1 MTFRERILTWDIV
14 GRTRTWFTVSS
25 VIIAIGIVA
34 MVINMFSFGSPLKFG
49 IDFIGGTVINASFE
63 KAPDEA
69 AVRDILAANG
79 YSNVTVQRVGTS
91 GITMKVEASEIDPA
105 VSGKIINAIAA
116 RYGAVDVSTKEITS
130 IAPVIG
136 RDLLRRSSLALGL
149 SLLFTLLYISV
160 RFKFSFGLATILGMV
175 HDILVAL
182 GILAVFRVPLNA
194 PFVGAFLAI
203 VTYSVQDGVVVMDR
217 IREKLRERSK
227 EPFDK
232 VANAAVTET
241 WMRSFNTSFTTF
253 IAVFVLFLMGG
264 SPIRDF
270 STTLLVGIISG
281 TYSSIYIS
289 TPLLVLWVQHREKQA
304 ALSRSRAS

>member
-1 MTFRERILTWDIV
+1 MTFRERILKWDII
-14 GRTRTWFTVSS
+14 GRTRTWFTASS
-25 VIIAIGIVA
+25 IIIAIGIVA
-34 MVINMFSFGSPLKFG
+34 MVVNTVSFGSPLKFG

-69 AVRDILAANG
+69 VVRDILSANG
-79 YSNVTVQRVGTS
+79 YSNVTVQRAGEK
-91 GITMKVEASEIDPA
+91 GITMKVETNEIDPA
-105 VSGKIINAIAA
+105 VSGKIISDIVAK
-116 RYGAVDVSTKEITS
+116 YGAVDVGTEEITS
-130 IAPVIG
+130 IAPIIG

-149 SLLFTLLYISV
+149 SLLFTLLYITI

-175 HDILVAL
+175 HDIFVAL

-203 VTYSVQDGVVVMDR
+203 ITYSVQDGVVVMDR
-217 IREKLRERSK
+217 IREKLRYRAK

-232 VANAAVTET
+232 LANAAVTET

-253 IAVFVLFLMGG
+253 LAVLVLFVMGG

-289 TPLLVLWVQHREKQA
+289 TPLLVLWVQGREKAA
-304 ALSRSRAS
+304 ALQKA